1 MAKTILKIPGS
12 DHFFSDGKR
21 PDLSSISPK
30 LKVFSYDDKHK
41 VDPITF
47 EVVAHKLWQINDEQ
61 GQTLKKISGSPVAT
75 DANDFNVVLCD
86 ELGDIINIGP
96 YYLPHASNVDFM
108 VKWTVVNR
116 SDNPGINPDDMFL
129 CNDPWIGA
137 LHPQDVAVLSPIF
150 VGDELFAWTGSTIH
164 EVDLGGVNVGSWCV
178 DADDHF
184 SEGMAYPPIKI
195 VEAGSIRKDV
205 EDVYLRRSRAPAL
218 VGLDLRAHIASN
230 NVAKQRI
237 LELIERYGAKTINV
251 VMKRQMDYA
260 EQRFRDRLRQIPDGT
275 WRCETYQEVARS
287 GDRGVYKTVLAMT
300 KRDDTLEFDFSGS
313 DPNVGMINCT
323 RAGAVGGSTVAILPL
338 LCFDIPWALGGI
350 HRALNFITPLG
361 TIINAE
367 FPHGVSMG
375 SIAGTWSATNA
386 ANNCVSRMLTSAP
399 ELQDRLLAG
408 CVGSWTTVI
417 ASGLDNNKLPFVTM
431 IMDCMAGGWG
441 ARSFADGVDTAGLMA
456 AITGQCPNVETNE
469 GFYPILYLYRRETK
483 DSGGPGE
490 FRGGMGATS
499 CWIPHDTE
507 GRSIQLVLA
516 TFGQAFPTA
525 FGVDGGYPANSSMFK
540 MVRRAGV
547 DSWFARGEI
556 PTDLSSLGGNVEY
569 MTVKC
574 ETVENPDDVFE
585 HTWSGG
591 GGYGDPLD
599 RRSEKV
605 LADILNDA
613 VSYEVA
619 EKVYGVILKDGAV
632 DTAATEQ
639 RRRQIR
645 GERIGAK
652 AINLREKRD
661 HNIGGGRQISRHLVL
676 NEDNN
681 VQCAGCG
688 HVHGSALKNYKL
700 LLVRKDNDIREA
712 NPLLV
717 DPKIFI
723 DPDVQFR
730 QYFCPSCA
738 TQVETEVILA
748 GSEPVWDKQLRIEQS
763 RA

>member
-21 PDLSSISPK
+21 PELSSVSPK
-30 LKVFSYDDKHK
+30 LKLFVYDKQYD
-41 VDPITF
+41 VDAITF

-61 GQTLKKISGSPVAT
+61 GQALQKISGSPVAT

-96 YYLPHASNVDFM
+96 YYLPHAANVDFM

-116 SDNPGINPDDMFL
+116 SDNPGIHKDDMFL

-150 VGDELFAWTGSTIH
+150 VDDQLFAWTGSTIH
-164 EVDLGGVNVGSWCV
+164 EVDLGGVNIGSWCV
-178 DADDHF
+178 DAEEVF
-184 SEGMAYPPIKI
+184 AEGMTYPPIKI
-195 VEAGSIRKDV
+195 VENGTIRKDV

-237 LELIERYGAKTINV
+237 LELVERYGAKTINV
-251 VMKRQMDYA
+251 VMKKQMDYA
-260 EQRFRDRLRQIPDGT
+260 EQRFRERLGSIPDGT
-275 WRCETYQEVARS
+275 WRCETYQEVCKT
-287 GDRGVYKTVLAMT
+287 GDRGTYMTSLAMT
-300 KRDDTLEFDFSGS
+300 KKGDTLEFDFAGS
-313 DPNVGMINCT
+313 DSNAGMINCT

-338 LCFDIPWALGGI
+338 LCYDIPWALGGI
-350 HRALNFITPLG
+350 HRALKFNTPVG
-361 TIINAE
+361 TVINAE

-386 ANNCVSRMLTSAP
+386 ANNCVARMLTSVP
-399 ELQDRLLAG
+399 DLRDRLLSG

-469 GFYPILYLYRRETK
+469 GLYPILYLYRRETR

-490 FRGGMGATS
+490 YRGGMGATS
-499 CWIPHDTE
+499 CWVSHDTG
-507 GRSIQLVLA
+507 GRPIQLVLA

-525 FGVDGGYPANSSMFK
+525 FGVDGGYPSNTSMYK
-540 MVRRAGV
+540 MVRRSDVGK
-547 DSWFARGEI
+547 WFARGEI
-556 PTDLSSLGGNVEY
+556 PTDIDLIDGDHEY
-569 MTVKC
+569 LPPKC
-574 ETVENPDDVFE
+574 ETLEMPADVFE

-599 RRSEKV
+599 RKPLSV
-605 LADILNDA
+605 LADVLSDA
-613 VSYEVA
+613 VSMEVA
-619 EKVYGVILKDGAV
+619 KAVYGVIINENEIDK
-632 DTAATEQ
+632 AATE
-639 RRRQIR
+639 RARDHIR
-645 GERIGAK
+645 ASRIGK
-652 AINLREKRD
+652 VPIERNEQTERVKVGTVVSKHLILRSDK
-661 HNIGGGRQISRHLVL
+661 QLS
-676 NEDNN
+676 
-681 VQCAGCG
+681 CANCG
-688 HVHGSALKNYKL
+688 HVLGSALKNYKD

-712 NPLLV
+712 NRLIIKS
-717 DPKIFI
+717 DTFI
-723 DPDVQFR
+723 DQKMQFR
-730 QYFCPSCA
+730 QYFCPACA
-738 TQVETEVILA
+738 TQIETEVIRA
-748 GSEPVWDKQLRIEQS
+748 ESAPVWDKQLVVQ
-763 RA
+763 